1 MGRVAVEGAPVVL
14 AWVLNLDFAGS
25 SSTAEPPVAPHRS
38 VAEFRTSPA
47 LSWRTRW
54 RTTGWIR
61 LRPAGAA

>member
-1 MGRVAVEGAPVVL
+1 ML